1 MKKILLLLLLPI
13 CFWSQTVF
21 ASDKLQDSLPTE
33 NHKMG
38 DFIYSTS
45 SLSNQILFR
54 AMNQLSPVDVN
65 AGDKNTPGQ
74 DFIDVSY
81 WNGYISTTQY
91 SMMKN
96 QYGIK
101 GVVVKLTE
109 GTYYINPYAESQI
122 RNAQSAGLVVS
133 VYHFSRYTTSEEA
146 IQEANYFVNYMKKLK
161 LNSSTIAVNDAE
173 ATELLQG
180 NVTENSKSFINQV
193 KAHGYNYSLLYTGK
207 NWLNSGYI
215 DPNQFGYKNIWV
227 AQYPFYPAADSI
239 WNQEYGSWQWSSQFY
254 FPGIAHPFDISM
266 SFTDYFVK
274 SLSGY
279 DIITEEKSLNK
290 DGNILSTPFDEYGNK
305 PWGTEGYQKLGAV
318 TQFLNKD
325 IKVKKEVVTTSNNKY
340 YQFEADGNNYWTDYR
355 NIKLF
360 DQVVSE
366 KPIDADGTI
375 QYFEYSEYGSV
386 PWGTRG
392 YKRVGLLK
400 EYEGQTVKITKEVTT
415 SGNNTYYE
423 FELNG
428 QKYYGDVRN
437 FKLKQYD
444 QVVSEKPIDADGTIQ
459 YFEYSEYGSV
469 PWGTRGYKR
478 VGLLKEY
485 EGQTV
490 KITKEVTTSGNNTY
504 YEFELNGQKYYG
516 DVRNFKLKQYDQVV
530 SEKPIDADGTIQY
543 FEYSEY
549 GSVPWGTR
557 GYKRVGLLKE
567 YEGQT
572 VKITKEVTTSGN
584 NTYYEF
590 ELNGQKYYGDV
601 RNFKLKQYDQV
612 VSEKPIDA
620 DGTIQY
626 FEYSEYGSVPWG
638 TRGYKRVGLL
648 KEYEGQTVKITK
660 EVTTSGNNT
669 YYEFELN
676 GQKYYGDVRNF
687 KLKQYDQVV
696 SEKPIDADGT
706 IQYFEYSEYGSV
718 PWGTRGYKRVG
729 LLKEYEGQTVKITKE
744 VTTSGNNTYYEFEL
758 NGQKYYGDV
767 RNFKL
772 KQYDQVVSEKPID
785 VDGTIQYFEYSE
797 YGSVP
802 WGTRGYKRVGL
813 LKEYE
818 GQTVKITKEVTTS
831 GNNTYYEFELNGQKY
846 YGDVRN
852 FKLKQ
857 YDQVVSEKPIDA
869 DGTIQYFEYSEYGSV
884 PWGTRGYKRVGLLK
898 EYEGQTV
905 KITKEVT
912 TSGNNTYYEFELN
925 GQKYYGDVRN
935 FKLKQYDQVVSEKPM
950 DADGTIQYFEYSEY
964 GSVPWG
970 TRGYKRVGL
979 LKEYEGQTVKITKEV
994 TTSGNNTYYEFELN
1008 GQKYYGDVRN
1018 FKLKQ

>member
-21 ASDKLQDSLPTE
+21 ASDKLQDSLPIE

-161 LNSSTIAVNDAE
+161 LNSSTITVNDAE

-180 NVTENSKSFINQV
+180 DVTENSKSFINQV

-239 WNQEYGSWQWSSQFY
+239 WNQEYGAWQWSSQFY

-279 DIITEEKSLNK
+279 DIITEEKSLIK
-290 DGNILSTPFDEYGNK
+290 DGNILSTPFDEYGNR

-360 DQVVSE
+360 DQIVSE
-366 KPIDADGTI
+366 KQIDADGTI

-400 EYEGQTVKITKEVTT
+400 EYEGQTVKVTKEVTT

-485 EGQTV
+485 EGQAV

-516 DVRNFKLKQYDQVV
+516 DVRNFKLKQYDQ
-530 SEKPIDADGTIQY
+530 I
-543 FEYSEY
+543 
-549 GSVPWGTR
+549 
-557 GYKRVGLLKE
+557 
-567 YEGQT
+567 
-572 VKITKEVTTSGN
+572 
-584 NTYYEF
+584 
-590 ELNGQKYYGDV
+590 
-601 RNFKLKQYDQV
+601 
-612 VSEKPIDA
+612 
-620 DGTIQY
+620 
-626 FEYSEYGSVPWG
+626 
-638 TRGYKRVGLL
+638 
-648 KEYEGQTVKITK
+648 
-660 EVTTSGNNT
+660 
-669 YYEFELN
+669 
-676 GQKYYGDVRNF
+676 
-687 KLKQYDQVV
+687 
-696 SEKPIDADGT
+696 
-706 IQYFEYSEYGSV
+706 
-718 PWGTRGYKRVG
+718 
-729 LLKEYEGQTVKITKE
+729 
-744 VTTSGNNTYYEFEL
+744 
-758 NGQKYYGDV
+758 
-767 RNFKL
+767 
-772 KQYDQVVSEKPID
+772 VSEKPID

-857 YDQVVSEKPIDA
+857 YDQIVSEKPIDVDGTIQYFEYSEYGSVPWGTRGYKRVGLLKEYEGQA
-869 DGTIQYFEYSEYGSV
+869 VKITKEVTTSGNNTYYEFELNGQKYYGDVRNFKLKQYDQIVSEKPIDVDGTIQYFEYSEYGSVPWGTRGYKRVGLLKEYEGQTVKITKEVTTSGNNTYYEFELNGQTYYGDVRNFKLKQYDQIVSEKPIDVDGTIQYFEYSEYGSVPWGTRGYKRVGLLKEYEGQTVKITKEVTTSGNNTYYEFELNGQTYYGDVRNFKLKQYDQIVSEKPIDVDGTIQYFEYSEYGSV

-935 FKLKQYDQVVSEKPM
+935 FKLKQ
-950 DADGTIQYFEYSEY
+950 
-964 GSVPWG
+964 
-970 TRGYKRVGL
+970 
-979 LKEYEGQTVKITKEV
+979 
-994 TTSGNNTYYEFELN
+994 
-1008 GQKYYGDVRN
+1008 
-1018 FKLKQ
+1018 

>member
-696 SEKPIDADGT
+696 SEKPIDVDGT

-935 FKLKQYDQVVSEKPM
+935 FKLKQ
-950 DADGTIQYFEYSEY
+950 
-964 GSVPWG
+964 
-970 TRGYKRVGL
+970 
-979 LKEYEGQTVKITKEV
+979 
-994 TTSGNNTYYEFELN
+994 
-1008 GQKYYGDVRN
+1008 
-1018 FKLKQ
+1018 

>member
-21 ASDKLQDSLPTE
+21 ASDKLQESYFTE
-33 NHKMG
+33 NNKMG
-38 DFIYSTS
+38 DYIKASEETINLVAMR
-45 SLSNQILFR
+45 SLQN
-54 AMNQLSPVDVN
+54 LSPVNVN
-65 AGDKNTPGQ
+65 AGDKNTPRQ
-74 DFIDVSY
+74 DFIDVSS
-81 WNGYISTTQY
+81 WNEYISIEQY
-91 SMMKN
+91 SLMKN
-96 QYGIK
+96 KYGIK
-101 GVVVKLTE
+101 GVVVKLTD
-109 GTYYINPYAESQI
+109 GTSYINQYAESQI

-180 NVTENSKSFINQV
+180 DVTENSKSFINQV

-239 WNQEYGSWQWSSQFY
+239 WNQEYGAWQWSSQFY

-279 DIITEEKSLNK
+279 DIITEEKSLIK
-290 DGNILSTPFDEYGNK
+290 DGNILSTPFDEYGNR
-305 PWGTEGYQKLGAV
+305 PWGTEGYQKLGSV

-325 IKVKKEVVTTSNNKY
+325 IKVKKEAVTTSNNKY
-340 YQFEADGNNYWTDYR
+340 YQFESDGNNYWTDYR

-360 DQVVSE
+360 DQIVSE

-392 YKRVGLLK
+392 YQSLGVLK
-400 EYEGQTVKITKEVTT
+400 NSIGKTVEITKEVTT

-423 FELNG
+423 FELNE

-444 QVVSEKPIDADGTIQ
+444 QIVSEKPLDADGTIQ

-469 PWGTRGYKR
+469 PWGTRGYQSLG
-478 VGLLKEY
+478 VLKNSI
-485 EGQTV
+485 GKTV
-490 KITKEVTTSGNNTY
+490 EITKEVTTSGNNTY
-504 YEFELNGQKYYG
+504 YEFELNEQKYYG
-516 DVRNFKLKQYDQVV
+516 DVRNFKLKQYDQIV
-530 SEKPIDADGTIQY
+530 SEKPLDADGTIQY

-557 GYKRVGLLKE
+557 GYQSLGVLKNSI
-567 YEGQT
+567 GKT
-572 VKITKEVTTSGN
+572 VEITKEVTTSGN

-590 ELNGQKYYGDV
+590 ELNEQKYYGDV
-601 RNFKLKQYDQV
+601 RNFKLKQYDQI
-612 VSEKPIDA
+612 VSEKPLDA

-638 TRGYKRVGLL
+638 TRGYQSLGVL
-648 KEYEGQTVKITK
+648 KNSIGKTVEITK

-676 GQKYYGDVRNF
+676 EQKYYGDVRNF
-687 KLKQYDQVV
+687 KLKQYDQIV
-696 SEKPIDADGT
+696 SEKPLDADGT

-718 PWGTRGYKRVG
+718 PWGTRGYQSLGV
-729 LLKEYEGQTVKITKE
+729 LKNSIGKTVEITKE

-758 NGQKYYGDV
+758 NEQKYYGDV

-772 KQYDQVVSEKPID
+772 KQYDQIVSEKP
-785 VDGTIQYFEYSE
+785 
-797 YGSVP
+797 
-802 WGTRGYKRVGL
+802 L
-813 LKEYE
+813 
-818 GQTVKITKEVTTS
+818 
-831 GNNTYYEFELNGQKY
+831 
-846 YGDVRN
+846 
-852 FKLKQ
+852 
-857 YDQVVSEKPIDA
+857 DA

-884 PWGTRGYKRVGLLK
+884 PWGTRGYQSLGVLK
-898 EYEGQTV
+898 NSIGKTV
-905 KITKEVT
+905 EITKEVT

-925 GQKYYGDVRN
+925 EQKYYGDICN
-935 FKLKQYDQVVSEKPM
+935 FELKQ
-950 DADGTIQYFEYSEY
+950 
-964 GSVPWG
+964 
-970 TRGYKRVGL
+970 
-979 LKEYEGQTVKITKEV
+979 
-994 TTSGNNTYYEFELN
+994 
-1008 GQKYYGDVRN
+1008 
-1018 FKLKQ
+1018 

>member
-785 VDGTIQYFEYSE
+785 ADGTIQYFEYSE

-935 FKLKQYDQVVSEKPM
+935 FKLKQ
-950 DADGTIQYFEYSEY
+950 
-964 GSVPWG
+964 
-970 TRGYKRVGL
+970 
-979 LKEYEGQTVKITKEV
+979 
-994 TTSGNNTYYEFELN
+994 
-1008 GQKYYGDVRN
+1008 
-1018 FKLKQ
+1018 

>member
-21 ASDKLQDSLPTE
+21 ASDKLQESYFTE
-33 NHKMG
+33 NNKMG
-38 DFIYSTS
+38 DYIKASEETINLVAMR
-45 SLSNQILFR
+45 SLQN
-54 AMNQLSPVDVN
+54 LSPVNVN
-65 AGDKNTPGQ
+65 AGDKNTPRQ
-74 DFIDVSY
+74 DFIDVSS
-81 WNGYISTTQY
+81 WNEYISIEQY
-91 SMMKN
+91 SLMKN
-96 QYGIK
+96 KYGIK
-101 GVVVKLTE
+101 GVVVKLTD
-109 GTYYINPYAESQI
+109 GTSYINQYAESQI

-180 NVTENSKSFINQV
+180 DVTENSKSFINQV

-239 WNQEYGSWQWSSQFY
+239 WNQEYGAWQWSSQFY

-279 DIITEEKSLNK
+279 DIITEEKSLIK
-290 DGNILSTPFDEYGNK
+290 DGNILSTPFDEYGNR
-305 PWGTEGYQKLGAV
+305 PWGTEGYQKLGSV

-325 IKVKKEVVTTSNNKY
+325 IKVKKEAVTTSNNKY
-340 YQFEADGNNYWTDYR
+340 YQFESDGNNYWTDYR

-360 DQVVSE
+360 DQIVSE

-392 YKRVGLLK
+392 YQSLGVLK
-400 EYEGQTVKITKEVTT
+400 NSIGKTVEITKEVTT

-444 QVVSEKPIDADGTIQ
+444 QIVSEKSLDADGTIQ

-469 PWGTRGYKR
+469 PWGTREYQSLG
-478 VGLLKEY
+478 VLKNSI
-485 EGQTV
+485 GKTV
-490 KITKEVTTSGNNTY
+490 EITKEVTTSGNNTY

-516 DVRNFKLKQYDQVV
+516 DVRNFKLKQYDQIV
-530 SEKPIDADGTIQY
+530 SEKPLDVDGTIQY

-557 GYKRVGLLKE
+557 GYQSLGVLKNSI
-567 YEGQT
+567 GKT
-572 VKITKEVTTSGN
+572 VEITKEVTTSGN

-601 RNFKLKQYDQV
+601 RNFKLKQYDQI
-612 VSEKPIDA
+612 VSEKSLDA

-638 TRGYKRVGLL
+638 TRGYQSLGVL
-648 KEYEGQTVKITK
+648 KNSIGKTVEITK

-676 GQKYYGDVRNF
+676 EQKYYGDVRNF
-687 KLKQYDQVV
+687 KLKQYDQIV
-696 SEKPIDADGT
+696 SEKPLDADGT

-718 PWGTRGYKRVG
+718 PWGTRGYQSLGV
-729 LLKEYEGQTVKITKE
+729 LKNSIGKTVEITKE

-758 NGQKYYGDV
+758 NEQKYYGDI
-767 RNFKL
+767 RNFEL
-772 KQYDQVVSEKPID
+772 KQ
-785 VDGTIQYFEYSE
+785 
-797 YGSVP
+797 
-802 WGTRGYKRVGL
+802 
-813 LKEYE
+813 
-818 GQTVKITKEVTTS
+818 
-831 GNNTYYEFELNGQKY
+831 
-846 YGDVRN
+846 
-852 FKLKQ
+852 
-857 YDQVVSEKPIDA
+857 
-869 DGTIQYFEYSEYGSV
+869 
-884 PWGTRGYKRVGLLK
+884 
-898 EYEGQTV
+898 
-905 KITKEVT
+905 
-912 TSGNNTYYEFELN
+912 
-925 GQKYYGDVRN
+925 
-935 FKLKQYDQVVSEKPM
+935 
-950 DADGTIQYFEYSEY
+950 
-964 GSVPWG
+964 
-970 TRGYKRVGL
+970 
-979 LKEYEGQTVKITKEV
+979 
-994 TTSGNNTYYEFELN
+994 
-1008 GQKYYGDVRN
+1008 
-1018 FKLKQ
+1018 

>member
-21 ASDKLQDSLPTE
+21 ASDKLQESYFTE
-33 NHKMG
+33 NNKMG
-38 DFIYSTS
+38 DYIKASEETINLVAMR
-45 SLSNQILFR
+45 SLQN
-54 AMNQLSPVDVN
+54 LSPVNVN
-65 AGDKNTPGQ
+65 AGDKNTPRQ
-74 DFIDVSY
+74 DFIDVSS
-81 WNGYISTTQY
+81 WNEYISIEQY
-91 SMMKN
+91 SLMKN
-96 QYGIK
+96 KYGIK
-101 GVVVKLTE
+101 GVVVKLTD
-109 GTYYINPYAESQI
+109 GTSYINQYAESQI

-180 NVTENSKSFINQV
+180 DVTENSKSFINQV

-239 WNQEYGSWQWSSQFY
+239 WNQEYGAWQWSSQFY

-279 DIITEEKSLNK
+279 DIITEEKSLIK
-290 DGNILSTPFDEYGNK
+290 DGNILSTPFDEYGNR
-305 PWGTEGYQKLGAV
+305 PWGTEGYQKLGSV

-325 IKVKKEVVTTSNNKY
+325 IKVKKEAVTTSNNKY
-340 YQFEADGNNYWTDYR
+340 YQFESDGNNYWTDYR

-360 DQVVSE
+360 DQIVSE
-366 KPIDADGTI
+366 KPIDADGTIQYFEYSEYGTVPWGTRGYQSLGVLKNSIGKTVEITKEVTTSGNNTYYEFELNEQKYYGDVRNFKLKQYDQIVSEKPLDADGTI

-392 YKRVGLLK
+392 YQSLGVLK
-400 EYEGQTVKITKEVTT
+400 NSIGKTVEITKEVTT

-423 FELNG
+423 FELNE

-444 QVVSEKPIDADGTIQ
+444 QIVSEKPLDADGTIQ

-469 PWGTRGYKR
+469 PWGTRGYQSLG
-478 VGLLKEY
+478 VLKNSI
-485 EGQTV
+485 GKTV
-490 KITKEVTTSGNNTY
+490 EITKEVTTSGNNTY
-504 YEFELNGQKYYG
+504 YEFELNEQKYYG
-516 DVRNFKLKQYDQVV
+516 DVRNFKLKQYDQIV
-530 SEKPIDADGTIQY
+530 SEKPLDADGTIQY

-557 GYKRVGLLKE
+557 GYQSLGVLKNSI
-567 YEGQT
+567 GKT
-572 VKITKEVTTSGN
+572 VEITKEVTTSGN

-590 ELNGQKYYGDV
+590 ELNEQKYYGDV
-601 RNFKLKQYDQV
+601 RNFKLKQYDQI
-612 VSEKPIDA
+612 VSEKPLDA

-638 TRGYKRVGLL
+638 TRGYQSLGVL
-648 KEYEGQTVKITK
+648 KNSIGKTVEITK

-676 GQKYYGDVRNF
+676 EQKYYGDVRNF
-687 KLKQYDQVV
+687 KLKQYDQIV
-696 SEKPIDADGT
+696 SEKPLDADGT

-718 PWGTRGYKRVG
+718 PWGTRGYQSLGV
-729 LLKEYEGQTVKITKE
+729 LKNSIGKTVEITKE

-758 NGQKYYGDV
+758 NEQKYYGDI
-767 RNFKL
+767 RNFEL
-772 KQYDQVVSEKPID
+772 KQ
-785 VDGTIQYFEYSE
+785 
-797 YGSVP
+797 
-802 WGTRGYKRVGL
+802 
-813 LKEYE
+813 
-818 GQTVKITKEVTTS
+818 
-831 GNNTYYEFELNGQKY
+831 
-846 YGDVRN
+846 
-852 FKLKQ
+852 
-857 YDQVVSEKPIDA
+857 
-869 DGTIQYFEYSEYGSV
+869 
-884 PWGTRGYKRVGLLK
+884 
-898 EYEGQTV
+898 
-905 KITKEVT
+905 
-912 TSGNNTYYEFELN
+912 
-925 GQKYYGDVRN
+925 
-935 FKLKQYDQVVSEKPM
+935 
-950 DADGTIQYFEYSEY
+950 
-964 GSVPWG
+964 
-970 TRGYKRVGL
+970 
-979 LKEYEGQTVKITKEV
+979 
-994 TTSGNNTYYEFELN
+994 
-1008 GQKYYGDVRN
+1008 
-1018 FKLKQ
+1018 